1 MEVDWVWRGARGQG
15 AKNPGHAPRCG
26 GGWDRDPRAGPE
38 ARVARTPQPQNARL
52 VPGHLGV
59 GLTARLVWKDV
70 VRVSAICRTARTHH
84 REFAMGTGEMSS
96 EALTAFLQTTLG
108 HAAAFC
114 RDVAIAFVC
123 MDWRH
128 MGELL
133 AAGRAIF
140 SELKNLCIWNKTN
153 GGMGS
158 FYRSMSDKALVLGKA
173 SPSGL
178 ATRSRLART
187 SLFVNAMRLS
197 KPAAESPS
205 GPNFRDGTST
215 QNRIRCGAVNR
226 TLPVDGGRHGGAS
239 RVRFAPLTSSVANT
253 GQLYPPES
261 DAHPLGTPAQ
271 RGLHPLGSK
280 GHAPQPHAGGIEHR
294 IADGGGGRG
303 AAISAAPHG
312 GSSGG
317 VAPD

>member
-1 MEVDWVWRGARGQG
+1 MELDSICRWAKGQE

-59 GLTARLVWKDV
+59 GLTGRLVWKDV

-114 RDVAIAFVC
+114 RDGAIAFVC

-128 MGELL
+128 MGERL

-158 FYRSMSDKALVLGKA
+158 FYRSMHELVFAFKIGRAPHTNSFGLGETGRYPCPPRPQSNRA
-173 SPSGL
+173 PGPQSRCEPSG
-178 ATRSRLART
+178 A
-187 SLFVNAMRLS
+187 
-197 KPAAESPS
+197 
-205 GPNFRDGTST
+205 
-215 QNRIRCGAVNR
+215 
-226 TLPVDGGRHGGAS
+226 
-239 RVRFAPLTSSVANT
+239 
-253 GQLYPPES
+253 
-261 DAHPLGTPAQ
+261 
-271 RGLHPLGSK
+271 
-280 GHAPQPHAGGIEHR
+280 
-294 IADGGGGRG
+294 
-303 AAISAAPHG
+303 
-312 GSSGG
+312 
-317 VAPD
+317 VAPTGSPASDPPRISWSNGTW